1 MSIYCNDDLHLGVVC
16 WGWHTIVAR
25 IQVGHVKVE
34 TKIVPHNFD
43 LEWH

>member
-16 WGWHTIVAR
+16 WGWHTIVVR
-25 IQVGHVKVE
+25 IQVGHVNVE